1 MAKDY
6 YTTLGVEKSAS
17 EQEIKKVYRKLAV
30 KYHPDKNAGDKKA
43 EERFKEI
50 SEAYAVLSDKEK
62 KQQYDQF
69 GDSGFHQRYSQ
80 EDIFRGTDFNDIFR
94 EFNMGGGNGGGD
106 IFGQLFGNQRGRSSQ
121 GGSPFRQQ
129 RPRAV
134 KGQDYIMQLTLPLK
148 QAVNGGERMV
158 NYTHNRKS
166 EQIQVRIPVGIE
178 SGQKLRIAGKGGP
191 SPTGDKNGD
200 LLLEITVDSDP
211 VFTREG
217 NNLYAQ
223 VKVPFSGICLGTSA
237 TVPTIDSEKR
247 IKIPAGTS
255 NGSKI
260 RLKGHGVPAHGK
272 HAAGDLYAQIIVEV
286 PKDISEE
293 QQELLE
299 QLDNLGL

>member
-6 YTTLGVEKSAS
+6 YTTLGVTKSAS
-17 EQEIKKVYRKLAV
+17 EQEIKKAYRKLAV
-30 KYHPDKNAGDKKA
+30 KYHPDKNSGDKQA

-80 EDIFRGTDFNDIFR
+80 EDIFRGADFGDIFR
-94 EFNMGGGNGGGD
+94 EFGMGGDGGD
-106 IFGQLFGNQRGRSSQ
+106 IFGQMFGNRGRRSNQ
-121 GGSPFRQQ
+121 GGSPFHQQ

-134 KGQDYIMQLTLPLK
+134 KGQDYIMQLTLPLR
-148 QAVNGGERMV
+148 QAVSGGERMV

-166 EQIQVRIPVGIE
+166 EQIQVRIPAGIE
-178 SGQKLRIAGKGGP
+178 SGQKLRVAGKGGP
-191 SPTGDKNGD
+191 SPTGGKPGD
-200 LLLEITVDSDP
+200 LLLEITVDKDN
-211 VFTREG
+211 VFSRDG
-217 NNLYAQ
+217 NNLQ
-223 VKVPFSGICLGTSA
+223 VQINVPFSGICLGTSA
-237 TVPTIDSEKR
+237 TIPTIDGEKR

-272 HAAGDLYAQIIVEV
+272 HAAGDLYAQIMVEV

-293 QQELLE
+293 QKQLLN
-299 QLDNLGL
+299 QLHGVGL

>member
-17 EQEIKKVYRKLAV
+17 DQEIKKAYRKLAV

-43 EERFKEI
+43 EDRFKEI

-80 EDIFRGTDFNDIFR
+80 EDIFRGADFGDIFR
-94 EFNMGGGNGGGD
+94 DFGMGGGGDGND
-106 IFGQLFGNQRGRSSQ
+106 IFGQLFGNQGRQSRR
-121 GGSPFRQQ
+121 GGSPFHQQ
-129 RPRAV
+129 RQRAA
-134 KGQDYIMQLTLPLK
+134 KGHDYVMQLNLPLR
-148 QAVNGGERMV
+148 QAISGGERMV

-166 EQIQVRIPVGIE
+166 EQIQVRIPAGIE
-178 SGQKLRIAGKGGP
+178 SGQKLRVSGKGGP
-191 SPTGDKNGD
+191 SPNGGKAGD
-200 LLLEITVDSDP
+200 LLLEITVAKDNIFS
-211 VFTREG
+211 REG
-217 NNLYAQ
+217 NNLQ
-223 VKVPFSGICLGTSA
+223 VQINVPFSGICLGTSA
-237 TVPTIDSEKR
+237 TVPTIDGEKR

-272 HAAGDLYAQIIVEV
+272 HAAGDLYAQIVVKV
-286 PKDISEE
+286 PKNISEE
-293 QQELLE
+293 QQKLLE
-299 QLDNLGL
+299 QLQKMGL